1 MVCLPSIISTI
12 SFFFFFGEIEGYD
25 AVPAG
30 VTKEVDQRSQDVKSC
45 LDLLTETLNNSV
57 KGADESVRIAVR
69 SCSDTVTNLGDRLGE
84 CLDRDDQLIGLSTK
98 LETSHG
104 DDKMGSVWITIQV
117 FSGISMFGIL
127 CALGLLGYITYQRSV
142 IKQLLSTQVTS
153 CANCMRFNNLAFDHM
168 KINLSSIQ
176 SPPQSTRINNDTSV
190 RGGGLSTPTSTPIP
204 HGVED
209 PDSGNYSRS
218 SRRHTMVDMQ
228 MGA

>member
-30 VTKEVDQRSQDVKSC
+30 VTKKVNQPRLDVKSNIN
-45 LDLLTETLNNSV
+45 LLTEALNNSV
-57 KGADESVRIAVR
+57 KGADETVRIAVQ
-69 SCSDTVTNLGDRLGE
+69 SCSDTVTNLGDRLGD

-98 LETSHG
+98 LEASHG
-104 DDKMGSVWITIQV
+104 DDNMGSVWITIQV
-117 FSGISMFGIL
+117 FSGISLFGIL
-127 CALGLLGYITYQRSV
+127 CALGLLGYIIYQRSV
-142 IKQLLSTQVTS
+142 IKQLSSTQLTS

-176 SPPQSTRINNDTSV
+176 SPPQSTHINNDTNA
-190 RGGGLSTPTSTPIP
+190 RGGGFLTPTSTPTQ
-204 HGVED
+204 HGLEV

-218 SRRHTMVDMQ
+218 SRHTVVEMQ
-228 MGA
+228 MGG